1 MNSAPYAGQVGAT
14 TVTAPPRVT
23 AQEAA
28 AAIPSG
34 ANVYLGAAC
43 GTPRTVVAALE
54 AAALEHRGTR
64 LVHFL
69 TDGVR
74 TSTGLGTGYEHR
86 AFFVASEHADLLPGG
101 RVEYV
106 PLSLSE
112 LPDLLRTRRLRIDVA
127 VVQVSEPVG
136 DRVSLGVSVGAAPA
150 AIAAARLVIG
160 EVNPAMPWTEGTSTV
175 PVEAFH
181 LLVDVPPE
189 VITYE
194 HPSVGDVGERIAR
207 YVARIIDDGDTLHIG
222 FGRVPTATLAHLTT
236 RRDLGIHSDVI
247 TEPVLD
253 LLEAG
258 VVTGARKNTDFG
270 KVVTS
275 LAMGSRRLYDALDR
289 NPAFEFRSI
298 DEVCAGLADQHAL
311 VSITQAFR
319 IDLTGQVCVDALG
332 GQVYGGVGAQPEF
345 HRAAASSPGGRA
357 VVALASR
364 QPDGSPAIVGRLGEA
379 EAVAIPRHEVRWVA
393 TEHGLSYLHGLSLR
407 ERAVELIELS
417 HPDDRTALL
426 EEAVRLG
433 LVPPDQKLRSRVPY
447 PSEEERSVIL
457 RDGTSVLI
465 RPSRTGDAGR
475 LQDLFFRM
483 RPEDIRTRFFRN
495 LSSLTRNAAEHL
507 CAVGYEQEMALLA
520 VVGDRD
526 NEVAVASGQY
536 YLDSATGFAD
546 VAYMVDSGWQGKGL
560 GSALHR
566 HLSDYA
572 ARHGVRGFTADVLVE
587 NAAMLRVLGAA
598 GDATSHTSDGVHELV
613 ILCHQLQA

>member
-1 MNSAPYAGQVGAT
+1 
-14 TVTAPPRVT
+14 VTAPRRVSP
-23 AQEAA
+23 QEAA
-28 AAIPSG
+28 SAIPAG

-43 GTPRTVVAALE
+43 GTPRAVVAALE

-86 AFFVASEHADLLPGG
+86 AFFLASELADLLPGG
-101 RVEYV
+101 RIEYV
-106 PLSLSE
+106 PLNLSE
-112 LPDLLRTRRLRIDVA
+112 LPALMRTGRLRIDVA
-127 VVQVSEPVG
+127 VVQVSEPVAG
-136 DRVSLGVSVGAAPA
+136 RVSLGVAVGAAQA
-150 AIAAARLVIG
+150 AIDAARIVIG
-160 EVNPAMPWTEGTSTV
+160 EVNPAMPWTEGSSTV
-175 PVEAFH
+175 PLAAFD
-181 LLVDVPPE
+181 LLVEVAPE

-194 HPSVGDVGERIAR
+194 HPGVGDVGERIAR
-207 YVARIIDDGDTLHIG
+207 YVARIIDDGATLHIG
-222 FGRVPTATLAHLTT
+222 FGRVPSAMLTHLTT

-253 LLEAG
+253 LIEAG
-258 VVTGARKNTDFG
+258 VITGARKATDVG

-275 LAMGSRRLYDALDR
+275 LAMGTRRLYDALDR
-289 NPAFEFRSI
+289 NQVFEFRSI
-298 DEVCAGLADQHAL
+298 DEVVAGLDDQRAL

-319 IDLTGQVCVDALG
+319 VDLTGQVCVDALDG
-332 GQVYGGVGAQPEF
+332 RVYGGVGMQPDF
-345 HRAAASSPGGRA
+345 HRAAARSPGGRA
-357 VVALASR
+357 IVALSSR
-364 QPDGSPAIVGRLGEA
+364 QPDGSPAVVGRLGQA
-379 EAVAIPRHEVRWVA
+379 EAVTIPRHEVRWVA
-393 TEHGLSYLHGLSLR
+393 TEYGLSYLHGLSLR

-417 HPDDRTALL
+417 HPDDRSALL

-433 LVPPDQKLRSRVPY
+433 LVPADQKLRSRVCY
-447 PSEEERSVIL
+447 PSEEERTVTL
-457 RDGTSVLI
+457 RDGSTVLI
-465 RPSRTGDAGR
+465 RPSRAGDARR

-536 YLDSATGFAD
+536 YVDSATGLAD
-546 VAYMVDSGWQGKGL
+546 VAYMVDSSWQGRGL

-572 ARHGVRGFTADVLVE
+572 ARQGVRGFTADVLVE
-587 NAAMLRVLGAA
+587 NEAMLRVLRAG
-598 GDATSHTSDGVHELV
+598 GDATAHTSDGVHELV
-613 ILCHQLQA
+613 IPCHQVGE

>member
-1 MNSAPYAGQVGAT
+1 MSPAPYVSPVGAT
-14 TVTAPPRVT
+14 SVPAPTRISP
-23 AQEAA
+23 QEAV
-28 AAIPSG
+28 AAIPAGS
-34 ANVYLGAAC
+34 NVYLGAAC
-43 GTPRTVVAALE
+43 GTPRAVAAALQD
-54 AAALEHRGTR
+54 AALEHRGTR

-74 TSTGLGTGYEHR
+74 ASTGLGTGYEHR
-86 AFFVASEHADLLPGG
+86 ALFIGNELADLMPGG
-101 RVEYV
+101 RIEYV

-112 LPDLLRTRRLRIDVA
+112 LPGLIRTGRLRVDVA
-127 VVQVSEPVG
+127 VVQVSEPVAG
-136 DRVSLGVSVGAAPA
+136 RVSLGVSVGAAPA
-150 AIAAARLVIG
+150 AIEAARVVIG
-160 EVNPAMPWTEGTSTV
+160 EVNPAMPWTEGASTV
-175 PVEAFH
+175 AVSAFDH
-181 LLVDVPPE
+181 LVDVAPE
-189 VITYE
+189 VIAYE

-222 FGRVPTATLAHLTT
+222 FGRVPTAVLPHLTT

-258 VVTGARKNTDFG
+258 VITGARKATDVG

-289 NPAFEFRSI
+289 NPAFEFRSV
-298 DEVCAGLADQHAL
+298 DGVVDGLADQSAL

-332 GQVYGGVGAQPEF
+332 GRVYGGVAAQPDF
-345 HRAAASSPGGRA
+345 HRAAARSPGGRA
-357 VVALASR
+357 IVALASR
-364 QPDGSPAIVGRLGEA
+364 QPDGSPAFVGRLGEA

-393 TEHGLSYLHGLSLR
+393 TEFGISYLHGLSLR

-417 HPDDRTALL
+417 HPDDRSALL

-433 LVPPDQKLRSRVPY
+433 LVGPDQKLRSRVPY
-447 PSEEERSVIL
+447 PSEEERALTL
-457 RDGTSVLI
+457 RDGSTVRL
-465 RPSRTGDAGR
+465 RPSRTGDASR

-483 RPEDIRTRFFRN
+483 RPEDVRTRFFRN

-536 YLDSATGFAD
+536 YLDSATGLAD
-546 VAYMVDSGWQGKGL
+546 VAYMVDSAWQGRGL
-560 GSALHR
+560 GSALHA

-572 ARHGVRGFTADVLVE
+572 ARKGVRGFTADVLVE
-587 NAAMLRVLGAA
+587 NGAMLHVLVAA
-598 GDATSHTSDGVHELV
+598 GDVTAHTSEGVHELV
-613 ILCHQLQA
+613 IPCHAFEL